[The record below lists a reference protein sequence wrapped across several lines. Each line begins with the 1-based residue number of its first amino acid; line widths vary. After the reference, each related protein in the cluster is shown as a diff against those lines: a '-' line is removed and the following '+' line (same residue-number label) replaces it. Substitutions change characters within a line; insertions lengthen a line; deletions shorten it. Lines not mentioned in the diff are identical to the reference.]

1 MGQAEGQEPDDDDDG
16 RRRTA
21 AVGEERRQEGEYP
34 RLCEVE
40 QETRRTG
47 KSVSGGGAVAA
58 RAPASL
64 ASLAS
69 PSDGARVMKFRSRM

>member
-40 QETRRTG
+40 QGYAQDRQVGQWWWRPEPQLR
-47 KSVSGGGAVAA
+47 
-58 RAPASL
+58 
-64 ASLAS
+64 
-69 PSDGARVMKFRSRM
+69 